1 MKILVVHN
9 RYRPTAPSGE
19 NAVVDQESS
28 ALSSRGHD
36 VVLFQRHSDD
46 IAAWSPLRRATL
58 PARVL
63 WSEGSRREVSE
74 SLTEFA
80 PDVVH
85 VHNTFP
91 LVTPSVLY
99 ACRDA
104 SVPVV
109 VTVHNYKLGCASGDF
124 FRDGRVCHDCLG
136 GSSLPAL
143 AHGCYRGSRAATA
156 PVVLGS
162 WLHATAWRTMVAAY
176 IFISGA
182 QRDLLAPVGLPAD
195 RSFVKHNFVP
205 PPPPQTDV
213 ATEPLVAFVGRL
225 DAAKGAPFLMR
236 AWDAF
241 RARRPRSSLR
251 LVVAGGGDLSAAVAR
266 WATRTPHRD
275 DGGSRV
281 RARRCPRILARSRA
295 VVVPSQWEETF
306 GMVAVEAMAAGT
318 APVASAHGAFPELVT
333 HGSDGALFPPTDL
346 DALVDILADVDDNPS
361 DGTNTG
367 SRRARRTKAVSA
379 RKRASTGCWRSTA
392 SRWSTRSNRSGR
404 SGRIAD
410 RSGALPSGSPT

>member
-1 MKILVVHN
+1 MKVLLVHN

-19 NAVVDQESS
+19 NAVVDQESA
-28 ALSSRGHD
+28 ALSARGHE
-36 VVLFQRHSDD
+36 VVLFQRHSEE
-46 IAAWSPLRRATL
+46 IATWSPLRRVTL
-58 PARVL
+58 PARLL
-63 WSEGSRREVSE
+63 WSSESRRAITE
-74 SLTEFA
+74 SLVSFR

-109 VTVHNYKLGCASGDF
+109 ATIHNYKLSCASGVF

-143 AHGCYRGSRAATA
+143 AHGCYRGSRASTA
-156 PVVLGS
+156 PVVLAS
-162 WLHATAWRTMVAAY
+162 WLHSTAWQTMVTAY

-205 PPPPQTDV
+205 PPPSHAEIAKKPQI
-213 ATEPLVAFVGRL
+213 AYVGRL
-225 DAAKGAPFLMR
+225 DEAKGAPFLMR
-236 AWDAF
+236 AWDGF
-241 RARRPRSSLR
+241 RAKRPRSRLR
-251 LVVAGGGDLSAAVAR
+251 LVVAGGGELSSAVAR
-266 WATRTPHRD
+266 WATQHPSVTIAGHV
-275 DGGSRV
+275 SRQEV
-281 RARRCPRILARSRA
+281 FRILASSRA

-306 GMVAVEAMAAGT
+306 GLVAVEAMAAGT

-333 HGSDGALFPPTDL
+333 EGIDGALFAPSDI
-346 DALVDILADVDDNPS
+346 DALIDIVADIDHNPHRWEEYG
-361 DGTNTG
+361 DQARLTYQ
-367 SRRARRTKAVSA
+367 SRFSPDAGIARLMDIYHFAITHPID
-379 RKRASTGCWRSTA
+379 RSRHPRGFA
-392 SRWSTRSNRSGR
+392 GR
-404 SGRIAD
+404 SH
-410 RSGALPSGSPT
+410 RSPSGVPS

>member
-1 MKILVVHN
+1 MRILVVHN

-19 NAVVDQESS
+19 NAVVEQESS

-36 VVLFQRHSDD
+36 VFLFQRHSKE
-46 IAAWSPLRRATL
+46 IAVWSPMRRATL

-63 WSEGSRREVSE
+63 WSEDSRRGAAAAIAR
-74 SLTEFA
+74 FA

-85 VHNTFP
+85 IHNTFP

-109 VTVHNYKLGCASGDF
+109 LTVHNYKLGCANGEL
-124 FRDGRVCHDCLG
+124 FRAGRVCHDCLR

-143 AHGCYRGSRAATA
+143 AHGCYRGSRASTI

-162 WLHATAWRTMVAAY
+162 WIHTPAWRTMVTAY
-176 IFISGA
+176 VFVSGA

-205 PPPPQTDV
+205 PPPPQADV
-213 ATEPLVAFVGRL
+213 ATENLVAFVGRL

-241 RARRPRSSLR
+241 RTRRPLSPLR
-251 LVVAGGGDLSAAVAR
+251 LIVAGGGDLSVTVAH
-266 WATRTPHRD
+266 WATEHSTVTVAGHV
-275 DGGSRV
+275 SRPEV
-281 RARRCPRILARSRA
+281 STILARSRA
-295 VVVPSQWEETF
+295 AVVPSQWEECF

-318 APVASAHGAFPELVT
+318 APVASAHAAFPELVT
-333 HGSDGALFPPTDL
+333 HGSDGALFPPTDVT
-346 DALVDILADVDDNPS
+346 ALVDILADVDDNPQRW
-361 DGTNTG
+361 DEYGRQGRQTYL
-367 SRRARRTKAVSA
+367 SRFSSEVSVDRLLEIYRFAVEHPVE
-379 RKRASTGCWRSTA
+379 
-392 SRWSTRSNRSGR
+392 RSGR
-404 SGRIAD
+404 WVPLSGQ
-410 RSGALPSGSPT
+410 RSGAST